1 MFNLRRVGSIVAIL
15 PLVACGQQPP
25 TPDTR
30 ADEAAIR
37 AASMEWAAAARA
49 KDADAFVAF
58 YADDAVLL
66 LEAAPDVSGKPAIR
80 EAIGGMMQDPSFAL
94 SLTTA
99 SVVVAGSGDVAY
111 ETGRYALTM
120 SDASNNNAPTAQSGA
135 FVVIWRKQADSSWKV
150 VVDAPI
156 SDPSPLTHSPRA

>member
-1 MFNLRRVGSIVAIL
+1 MFKLRRVGPTVAFL
-15 PLVACGQQPP
+15 TLVACGQQAPA
-25 TPDTR
+25 PDTR

-49 KDADAFVAF
+49 KNVDAFVAF
-58 YADDAVLL
+58 YADDAVLF

-80 EAIGGMMQDPSFAL
+80 EAIGGMMQDQNFAL

-99 SVVVAGSGDVAY
+99 NVVVAGSGDVAY

-120 SDASNNNAPTAQSGA
+120 SDANNNNAPVTQSGA
-135 FVVIWRKQADSSWKV
+135 FVVIWRKQADNSWKA